1 MTTTSESRFIV
12 SLALA
17 ALWAGAALSGCGQ
30 ASGAAPSTGLSQVQ
44 TPLHPTAEPW
54 TFADSPLTTGQG
66 PCAVKTV
73 DAIAAEIRAGFA
85 DVQSIV
91 MFRPLGP
98 LAPALDAGPATM
110 AGQPPPPATMRDSS
124 FSALLDD
131 RSIGMV
137 FYQGSTCLG
146 QNCAVQDYWY
156 FETANNCS
164 PTWVGQYHQSRLD
177 TCYDTSGTSLWNAPS
192 GLDPRALCNADWSAR
207 PLPARTLGSVLGA
220 GMSTCGGATMNFAKA
235 EVDIVQSPDLN
246 SASVVIH
253 GTGIPALDGQTF
265 MGLVKRQR
273 LEIAT
278 TVDLPGACA
287 ATRKFKITVDFEGTS
302 NFPVPGA
309 FAGIDVVDTLSAG
322 CVRTDATCAAYL
334 FILGPQ

>member
-1 MTTTSESRFIV
+1 MTTTSESRFV
-12 SLALA
+12 GSLVVA
-17 ALWAGAALSGCGQ
+17 ALWAGAALGGCGQ
-30 ASGAAPSTGLSQVQ
+30 ASGAAPSTDLLRLQ
-44 TPLHPTAEPW
+44 TPIHPTAEPW
-54 TFADSPLTTGQG
+54 RFADSPLATGQG
-66 PCAVKTV
+66 PCAVKTI
-73 DAIAAEIRAGFA
+73 DAIAAEIRSGFA
-85 DVQSIV
+85 GVQSIV
-91 MFRPLGP
+91 TFRPLGP

-156 FETANNCS
+156 FETGSSCS
-164 PTWVGQYHQSRLD
+164 PTWVGQYHQSRPD
-177 TCYDTSGTSLWNAPS
+177 ACYNTSGTSLWNAPS
-192 GLDPRALCNADWSAR
+192 ALDPRALCNADWSAR
-207 PLPARTLGSVLGA
+207 PLPAKTQGSVLGT
-220 GMSTCGGATMNFAKA
+220 GMSTCGGTTTNFAA
-235 EVDIVQSPDLN
+235 SEVDIVQSPDLS
-246 SASVVIH
+246 SASLVIH

-265 MGLVKRQR
+265 MGPVKRQR
-273 LEIAT
+273 LEIAES
-278 TVDLPGACA
+278 VDLPGTCA
-287 ATRKFKITVDFEGTS
+287 ATRRFKITVDFEGTS

-322 CVRTDATCAAYL
+322 CVRTDATCAAFI